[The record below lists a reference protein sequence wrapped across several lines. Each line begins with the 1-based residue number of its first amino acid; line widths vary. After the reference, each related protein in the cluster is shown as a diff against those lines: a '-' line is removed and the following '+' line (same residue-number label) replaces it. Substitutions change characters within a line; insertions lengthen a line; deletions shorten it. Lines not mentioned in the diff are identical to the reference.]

1 MNSEKIELSGRI
13 CRFFDG
19 GDTGVVLRGVP
30 EADWDDKR
38 IAQQNRLLADTGVST
53 FVYPVG
59 EWNDDFSPW
68 PAVTRAGTFGGQ
80 AEKTLAFLREE
91 VVPFLHAQK
100 DTPLILAGYSL
111 AGLFTL
117 WCMGRGAGF
126 DGYVSCSGSL
136 WYPGWDQYMKTAR
149 ADRKCCVYLSLGDRE
164 AATRNPDLRRVEEM
178 TVAQSLKLVADR
190 NVTDTVLVME
200 KGGHFAEPDARLA
213 RGIRWAAE
221 HVGHEA
227 SPERRE
233 MDFGDLLQGR
243 GHS

>member
-1 MNSEKIELSGRI
+1 MNSEKIELSGRS
-13 CRFFDG
+13 CRFFEG
-19 GDTGVVLRGVP
+19 GDAAIVLRGVP

-38 IAQQNRLLADTGVST
+38 VAQQTRLLADNGVSA

-80 AEKTLAFLREE
+80 AEKTLAFLRGEA
-91 VVPFLHAQK
+91 VPFLRAKK
-100 DTPLILAGYSL
+100 DAPLILAGYSL
-111 AGLFTL
+111 AGLFSL
-117 WCMGRGAGF
+117 WCMGQGAGF

-136 WYPGWDQYMKTAR
+136 WYPEWDQYMKTAR

-213 RGIRWAAE
+213 RGIRWTVE
-221 HVGHEA
+221 HVDRKAPAEGA
-227 SPERRE
+227 GRE
-233 MDFGDLLQGR
+233 PKDLLQGR
-243 GHS
+243 RRG